1 MCNDV
6 MLLWLQQIERK
17 FSRSDEFELDSHEVP
32 TMRCMGKNYDSA
44 HCDVE
49 RGKWPVDLA

>member
-32 TMRCMGKNYDSA
+32 TMAVYGEK
-44 HCDVE
+44 
-49 RGKWPVDLA
+49 L